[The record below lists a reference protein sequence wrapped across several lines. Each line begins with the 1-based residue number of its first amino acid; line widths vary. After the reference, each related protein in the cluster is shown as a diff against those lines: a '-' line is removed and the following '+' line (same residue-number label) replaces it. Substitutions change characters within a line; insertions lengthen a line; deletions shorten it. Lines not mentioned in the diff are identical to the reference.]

1 MKVLVTGGAGF
12 IGSHIVEQ
20 LLQEGYQVVVVD
32 NLSTGKKSF
41 LPKDISFYSMDIQSL
56 DLNQVFK
63 KEKPEIVIH
72 TAAQIDVNSSI
83 KNPQNDASINILGTI
98 NLLNCC
104 HEYKVRK
111 IIYSSS
117 CAVYGVPEDCSIK
130 ESFSISPL
138 SFYGISK
145 FVVELYMKVYHSLYD
160 LNYTILRYANVY
172 GPKQST
178 SGEGGVVSI
187 FCKKILKK
195 ELPIIYGTGEQTR
208 DFVFV
213 KDVAEANIK
222 AITKG
227 KNQIINIGCN
237 EKTSIKELYQLILS
251 LNPSL
256 SITQPPI
263 THPTR
268 QGDILHSRL
277 DNTKAKQIL
286 KWEPNYTLREG
297 LEDTLNYYRNEFSI

>member
-20 LLQEGYQVVVVD
+20 LLEEGYQVVVVD
-32 NLSTGKKSF
+32 NFSTGKKSF
-41 LPKDISFYSMDIQSL
+41 LPRNISIYKVDIQSTEL
-56 DLNQVFK
+56 EQIFK
-63 KEKPEIVIH
+63 EEKPEIVIH

-83 KNPQNDASINILGTI
+83 KDPQNDASINILGTI

-104 HEYKVRK
+104 SKYKVQK
-111 IIYSSS
+111 IVYSSS
-117 CAVYGVPEDCSIK
+117 CAVYGVTEDCSIL
-130 ESFSISPL
+130 ESFPINPL

-145 FVVELYMKVYHSLYD
+145 SVAELYMNVYHSLYN
-160 LNYTILRYANVY
+160 LNYTILRYANIY
-172 GPKQST
+172 GPRQSVT
-178 SGEGGVVSI
+178 GEGGVISI

-195 ELPIIYGTGEQTR
+195 ESPIIYGNGEQTR

-227 KNQIINIGCN
+227 EQEIINIGCN
-237 EKTSIKELYQLILS
+237 KKTSIKELFELLSS
-251 LNPSL
+251 LNSTLHNAP
-256 SITQPPI
+256 PPI
-263 THPTR
+263 KNPTR

-277 DNTKAKQIL
+277 DNTKAKTIL
-286 KWEPNYTLREG
+286 KWEPNYSLKEG
-297 LEDTLNYYRNEFSI
+297 LEETINYYQNEFPL